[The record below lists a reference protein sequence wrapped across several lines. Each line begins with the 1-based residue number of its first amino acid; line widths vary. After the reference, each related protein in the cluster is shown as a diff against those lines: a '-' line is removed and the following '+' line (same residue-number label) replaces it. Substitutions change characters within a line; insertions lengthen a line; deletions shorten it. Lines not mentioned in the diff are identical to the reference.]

1 MYTSKAIHRGKFIS
15 TNMYQ
20 IRRIVSVDELKI
32 TKASL
37 TQKRQKGE
45 SKEDEKKKIN
55 QHQRRINATRACFL
69 EIDNFT
75 LVALTPILSW
85 II

>member
-45 SKEDEKKKIN
+45 SKEDEKKKKSTNIREESM
-55 QHQRRINATRACFL
+55 QPEPA
-69 EIDNFT
+69 
-75 LVALTPILSW
+75 S
-85 II
+85 

>member
-45 SKEDEKKKIN
+45 SKEDEKKKN
-55 QHQRRINATRACFL
+55 QPTSEKNQCNQSLLLRN
-69 EIDNFT
+69 
-75 LVALTPILSW
+75 
-85 II
+85 